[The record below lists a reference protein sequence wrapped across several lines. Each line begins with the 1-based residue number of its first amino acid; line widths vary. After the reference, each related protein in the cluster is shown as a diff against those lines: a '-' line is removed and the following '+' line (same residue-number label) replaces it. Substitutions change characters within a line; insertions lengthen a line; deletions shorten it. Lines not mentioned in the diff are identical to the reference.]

1 MSLGEHG
8 LPAPAMYTI
17 VVLAGA
23 DTTLENPARAKPRPC
38 RMLEPQSWVAW
49 AAGHVKRK
57 PRMGKHVRH
66 SAKHMLETADTSN
79 QPHSDHIPNLPAA
92 LDGSD
97 EKGKDCSP
105 GLGVQL
111 IMSAQCVIT
120 VCVPF
125 MYMHLALRST
135 PKDSI
140 GCEGAD
146 SWPRLSKRRAD
157 ESV

>member
-1 MSLGEHG
+1 MLGPRLPCILFQGQNTATLNLDPHVLIDLDASRNITMPPLA
-8 LPAPAMYTI
+8 LPA
-17 VVLAGA
+17 
-23 DTTLENPARAKPRPC
+23 
-38 RMLEPQSWVAW
+38 S
-49 AAGHVKRK
+49 RK
-57 PRMGKHVRH
+57 
-66 SAKHMLETADTSN
+66 ET
-79 QPHSDHIPNLPAA
+79 SDV
-92 LDGSD
+92 D

-125 MYMHLALRST
+125 MYMHLALRSP

-146 SWPRLSKRRAD
+146 SWARLSKRRAD